1 MAPHDTNTPKEAR
14 RHAGPLI
21 GIGIV
26 LVLVLVALIWGL
38 ASAFSGAD
46 PTEPSSTVEVP
57 AADAPPP
64 QQ

>member
-26 LVLVLVALIWGL
+26 LVLVALIWWL